1 MKAGRKIKFALITKG
16 IVDGIT
22 QLSKMQ
28 SALFGLRVN
37 LTSHLGRSSLS
48 RSFGYASADDR
59 PSCFASF
66 TLIPESFMQY
76 AG

>member
-1 MKAGRKIKFALITKG
+1 MNFLANNQRIIATFSHFSGAQF
-16 IVDGIT
+16 V
-22 QLSKMQ
+22 
-28 SALFGLRVN
+28 LFGLRLN
-37 LTSHLGRSSLS
+37 LASHLGRSSLI
-48 RSFGYASADDR
+48 RSYGYDSADDR